1 MEQGGDTASLCF
13 LQPQM
18 VGGAKARSLAY
29 ARAARNG
36 IWGIYAPMARAE
48 RNSSTA
54 AAVTVLISTTRVA
67 PALSRKRLA
76 RTYWQ

>member
-1 MEQGGDTASLCF
+1 MRG
-13 LQPQM
+13 
-18 VGGAKARSLAY
+18 
-29 ARAARNG
+29 AARNG

-54 AAVTVLISTTRVA
+54 AAVTVLISTTLAA